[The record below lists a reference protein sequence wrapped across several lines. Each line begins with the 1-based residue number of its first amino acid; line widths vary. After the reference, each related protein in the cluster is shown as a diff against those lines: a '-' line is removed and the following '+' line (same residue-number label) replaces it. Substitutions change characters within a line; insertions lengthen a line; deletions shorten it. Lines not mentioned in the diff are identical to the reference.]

1 MRFPIVL
8 GGLAFGGLV
17 IGVAALV
24 MLGIGLPVSLSPD
37 FHAPALAPLPA
48 PEPFEASPLRSIA
61 LQAQSVDRLVIH
73 TASLSILVEDTEETL
88 ARLEALAA
96 ELGGHISNAQTWKGD
111 QELYA
116 SVTLRIPAAAFDEAR
131 RQIKVLALELQGET
145 LNSQDVSEEYTDLQ
159 AQLEN
164 LRLAEQELR
173 ELLSAAQERGESAE
187 GVLAIYRQLAEY
199 RGQIEGLQGRIQFLE
214 DQAQLATLTVNVNP
228 KEVEP
233 PVVEEGWDPLRT
245 VRSSTRDLVKALQL
259 LADVAIR
266 LLVTALPIGLILLT
280 PPIGVYRVW
289 RARRPP
295 QAGSAVTP
303 MVS

>member
-8 GGLAFGGLV
+8 GGLAIAALT

-24 MLGIGLPVSLSPD
+24 MLGTGLPISLSPD
-37 FHAPALAPLPA
+37 FYAPALAPLPA

-61 LQAQSVDRLVIH
+61 LQAQSVDRMVIR
-73 TASLSILVEDTEETL
+73 TATLSILVEDTEETL

-96 ELGGHISNAQTWKGD
+96 ELGGYISNAQTWKGD

-145 LNSQDVSEEYTDLQ
+145 LNSQDVSEEYIDLQ

-245 VRSSTRDLVKALQL
+245 VRSSTRDLVRTLQL